1 MSEFLLKVIMLPS
14 LAYPYLELNTE
25 QDTIRK
31 ALLIKRE
38 TEYI

>member
-1 MSEFLLKVIMLPS
+1 MSQSSLKVIMLPS
-14 LAYPYLELNTE
+14 LAYPYLELNIE

-31 ALLIKRE
+31 TLLIKQE

>member
-1 MSEFLLKVIMLPS
+1 MSESSLKVIMLPS
-14 LAYPYLELNTE
+14 LAYPYLKLNIE

-31 ALLIKRE
+31 AFLIMRE